1 MHHRKRHRLLRRL
14 QQRIL
19 MTAED
24 VRLAVSAAVFDA
36 LARCSGP
43 AVTALSGGVDSCFI
57 AAAAK
62 LPAVAAGAVHSH
74 DLDGARDAAEKL
86 GLPLTVCEITEPDV
100 EQALRAVLPV
110 IPEKNVLAAEIAA
123 TEYFICKTAASLGAR
138 YIFTGQGADEL
149 FGGYA
154 RYQPG
159 PGLREELAHDLSL
172 YPLQQQRDF
181 AVASL
186 FQVTFVQP
194 FMDPRVVS
202 AAQALTAEE
211 LVSETEKK
219 IALRKA
225 ASAYLPDEL
234 AYRPKKAMQ
243 YGSGVA
249 KFIARLAKKANMK
262 PQKYIEQF

>member
-1 MHHRKRHRLLRRL
+1 
-14 QQRIL
+14 

-24 VRLAVSAAVFDA
+24 VRIAVSAAVSDA
-36 LARCSGP
+36 LVRCSGS
-43 AVTALSGGVDSCFI
+43 AVTALSGGVDSCYI

-74 DLDGARDAAEKL
+74 DLDAARAAAAQL
-86 GLPLTVCEITEPDV
+86 SLPLTVCEIAEPEV
-100 EQALRAVLPV
+100 EQALKEVLPV
-110 IPEKNVLAAEIAA
+110 IPEKSVLSAEIAA
-123 TEYFICKTAASLGAR
+123 TEYFICKTAASLGAK

-154 RYQPG
+154 RYSPSPLLQ
-159 PGLREELAHDLSL
+159 EELARDLSL
-172 YPLQQQRDF
+172 YPLQQKRDF

-186 FQVTFVQP
+186 FQVTFMQP
-194 FMDPRVVS
+194 FMDTRVVS
-202 AAQALTAEE
+202 AAQELTVEE
-211 LVSETEKK
+211 LVSDTEKK

-225 ASAYLPDEL
+225 ASAYLPEEL
-234 AYRPKKAMQ
+234 AYKPKKAMQ

-249 KFIARLAKKANMK
+249 KFIGHLAKKANMK